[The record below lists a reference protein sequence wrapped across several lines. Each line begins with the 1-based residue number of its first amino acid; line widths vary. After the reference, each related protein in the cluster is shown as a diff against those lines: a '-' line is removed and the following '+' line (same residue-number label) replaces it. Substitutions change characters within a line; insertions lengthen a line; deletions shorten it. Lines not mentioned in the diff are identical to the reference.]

1 MQVADA
7 DKENNVAETDKED
20 QENET
25 MESSG
30 TTGVAVDDRKEL
42 ISPPADTESNQISA
56 QAGRLTSGSL
66 SDIVSGSSPEI
77 DASEVVKKS
86 ADTAGT

>member
-1 MQVADA
+1 MVNA
-7 DKENNVAETDKED
+7 DKENNVDETDKED

-25 MESSG
+25 MESG
-30 TTGVAVDDRKEL
+30 TAGVVDDRKEL
-42 ISPPADTESNQISA
+42 ISPPVDTESNQIST
-56 QAGRLTSGSL
+56 QANRLTSGSL

-77 DASEVVKKS
+77 DTSEVKKS